1 MSRKVAGKIRI
12 NAFSDLV
19 GVTNVGGEITE
30 VPLAD
35 LHEFKGHPFRVM
47 DDERMQETVQ
57 SVMER
62 GVLTPG
68 IVRPRLEGGYEI
80 ISGHRRKRACELV
93 GKETMPVIIKN
104 YSDAEATAIMVDTNI
119 QREDILPSEKARA
132 YRMKFEALKHPGTKA
147 GGSTAENL
155 GETAGETGKT
165 VKRYIRLSY
174 LTEELLDLVDKRR
187 MTIMSGVHLSYLTD
201 REQGWVAD
209 ILRKDEKITAGPRQA
224 SLMKT
229 CSRNKELTR
238 ARVEEILMV
247 RKLKPR
253 RIIIDEL
260 RILDYFPENVPE
272 ETIETVIFRLL
283 DEWKACCDK
292 GT

>member
-1 MSRKVAGKIRI
+1 MSRKVTGKIRI

-19 GVTNVGGEITE
+19 GATNVSEEITE
-30 VPLAD
+30 VPLTD

-47 DDERMQETVQ
+47 DDDRMRETVQ

-80 ISGHRRKRACELV
+80 ISGPRRKRACELA
-93 GKETMPVIIKN
+93 GMESMPVIIKN
-104 YSDAEATAIMVDTNI
+104 YSDAEATAIMVDSNI

-147 GGSTAENL
+147 GGSTMENL

-165 VKRYIRLSY
+165 VQRYIRLSY
-174 LTEELLDLVDKRR
+174 LTEELLDLVDKRC

-201 REQGWVAD
+201 KEQNWVAD
-209 ILRKDEKITAGPRQA
+209 LLRKDEKIAVGPRQA

-229 CSRNKELTR
+229 CSRNGELTK
-238 ARVEEILMV
+238 ARIEEILMI
-247 RKLKPR
+247 RKPKPR
-253 RIIIDEL
+253 RIIIDES
-260 RILDYFPENVPE
+260 RIRDYFPENVSQE
-272 ETIETVIFRLL
+272 SIEAVIFRLL
-283 DEWKACCDK
+283 DVWKESCDK